1 MGRYTGRG
9 IWIGLPPSPC
19 GFRKRDEGGW
29 EVIRFSS
36 KRNAEDAYDRRTQ
49 SPSGGTSGGVSAATP
64 GTLTTAAGSHAFA
77 GVRVGDNSPGTP
89 AKNHTLYS
97 INLLP
102 IGGFVRMPGE
112 NGDVNDPDG
121 NYDPQSFAAKSAGK
135 PITVLVPGVTMKVIL
150 AIVLFTIAY
159 RPGEATFPTALGKIL
174 AGSP

>member
-29 EVIRFSS
+29 EVIWFSS
-36 KRNAEDAYDRRTQ
+36 KRNAEDAYDSRTQ
-49 SPSGGTSGGVSAATP
+49 SPSGGTSGGVSAAIP
-64 GTLTTAAGSHAFA
+64 GTLTTSAASHAFA

-112 NGDVNDPDG
+112 NGDVNDSDG

-135 PITVLVPGVTMKVIL
+135 RI
-150 AIVLFTIAY
+150 IVLFAGVTINFVLDVVFFTISY
-159 RPGEATFPTALGKIL
+159 SFGEPNFPSSVGKTV
-174 AGSP
+174 